1 MNEELHKEQYN
12 GGILWSCKKP
22 CDVCGREPYDDGITS
37 LPTTLIAHHVI
48 CVSCLIRGIGWMK
61 SIGKYFIVD
70 IPNQEKQ
77 AKKLSGKVKKYE
89 L

>member
-1 MNEELHKEQYN
+1 MNEELHKE
-12 GGILWSCKKP
+12 LWSCEKP

-37 LPTTLIAHHVI
+37 LSTTLMAHHVI

-77 AKKLSGKVKKYE
+77 AKKFSGKVKKYE